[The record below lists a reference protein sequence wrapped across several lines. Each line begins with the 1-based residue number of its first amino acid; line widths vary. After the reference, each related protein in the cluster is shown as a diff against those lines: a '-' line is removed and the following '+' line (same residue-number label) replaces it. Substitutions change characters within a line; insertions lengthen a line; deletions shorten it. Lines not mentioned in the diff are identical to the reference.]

1 MEAIQMESNI
11 KIPNSNE
18 NITVNLTVKEILSLS
33 GDKFNQDHS
42 TLVQARKKIKQQL
55 EQHQQ

>member
-1 MEAIQMESNI
+1 MEAIQMENNI

-18 NITVNLTVKEILSLS
+18 NVIVSLTVKEILSLA
-33 GDKFNQDHS
+33 GDKFANDHN
-42 TLVQARKKIKQQL
+42 TITQAKKKIRQQL

>member
-1 MEAIQMESNI
+1 MENNI

-18 NITVNLTVKEILSLS
+18 NITVSLTVKEILSLS
-33 GDKFNQDHS
+33 GDKFSQDHS
-42 TLVQARKKIKQQL
+42 TLIEARKKIKQQL